1 MKKKLILSL
10 LFATCLLSVSYA
22 QRKVAVSGFV
32 KDSESADALMRA
44 TVQIMDKDTAKMVL
58 GTVTNNIGG
67 YTVKNVNPGTYVVKI
82 SYIGYHNFFRKIEIP
97 EGKTTFNVG
106 TTMLVPSSVML
117 QTAVVTA
124 ALQQVE
130 VKEDT
135 ILFNADAFKTPE
147 GSVLEELIK
156 KIPGATV
163 DSDGKIT
170 INGKTVTKIL
180 VKGKEFFNN
189 DTQMA
194 MKNLPVEI
202 INKVKVYDK
211 KSDLTRITGI
221 DDGQEETV
229 IDLDVK
235 KGMDRGWFG
244 NIDLGLG
251 THDRWSGRFNIQR
264 FADGQQASILS
275 NMNSDGTRRNGQVG
289 ANLAYDFGD
298 NLEVGGNI
306 RYNGSRNK
314 SWNKSNSQNF
324 TYLDFPTFS
333 NNYSNSKSH
342 NNSVS
347 GDFKIEWKLDSL
359 TTILFRPNFSFGN
372 NDSWNTGNNASFQK
386 NDPYEYTFGDAHTI
400 IDNPLDMTQFDAL
413 PDSIKTNLSRS
424 GGDSDGN
431 SKSVRGNLLLNHRM
445 MKRGRNMS
453 VRLDANWSDDD
464 NTNFNLN
471 DVRYFQED
479 PRTHTKSPDQFL
491 YRYRTS
497 PNDSKGIT
505 AGFTYSEPLLEGLTL
520 QLNYQFS
527 HSRRTSD
534 SRTYNMSYNDIEQ
547 NSADPYR
554 NNRMFNQLR
563 WQVQGLD
570 SLRQFLLDNVGM
582 LPLNFDEMRDSLE
595 SVRLSNYSDDINNS
609 HNMELSLR
617 YNTEFINATLG
628 VQYQPQHQKIDYA
641 KMGHD
646 TIASRNYA
654 RLTPTVN
661 FRYRFT
667 RQHSIRIQYRGN
679 VSQPSF
685 TNLIDWTDDSNPM
698 RISHGNPD
706 LKPSFSHNVSLQYQN
721 YVTARMQSYNANVS
735 FQTTS
740 DNISNRTQYIPE
752 TGKQETWPENINGN
766 WNING
771 SVGFSTPL
779 FVERLMLNT
788 NTNVGYRNNVSFL
801 YQNFETYKNTV
812 KNTSV
817 GERLSFTYR
826 ETYWDVS
833 LSGNLNYSNSKSMLM
848 PANNQNTFNFN
859 YGLSSTGQ
867 FDNGFGFS
875 TDINMSSR
883 RGYTRSDANTD
894 ELIWNAQISYRFL
907 QGRKASIR
915 LMANDIL
922 QQRSNISRNISA
934 TNISESENQ
943 TIYSYLM
950 VHFMYRFNIFGT
962 REGRRELREQR
973 AMRGMSDE
981 AIRNMPIGGGFGGR
995 GGGGGGGGF
1004 GGGRGR

>member
-10 LFATCLLSVSYA
+10 LFATCLLSISYA

-333 NNYSNSKSH
+333 NNYSKSKSH

-372 NDSWNTGNNASFQK
+372 NDSWSKGNSAQFQK
-386 NDPYEYTFGDAHTI
+386 EDPYS
-400 IDNPLDMTQFDAL
+400 IDGITDPLNDEQFELL
-413 PDSIKTNLSRS
+413 PIHIKTNRS
-424 GGDSDGN
+424 GTGSDSDGN
-431 SKSVRGNLLLNHRM
+431 SKSVRGNLLINHRM
-445 MKRGRNMS
+445 MKPGRNIS
-453 VRLDANWSDDD
+453 LRLDGNWSDDD
-464 NTNFNLN
+464 NTNFNASSV
-471 DVRYFQED
+471 DFYQKDSASFI
-479 PRTHTKSPDQFL
+479 

-497 PNDSKGIT
+497 PNNSKGIT

-520 QLNYQFS
+520 QFNYQFS

-534 SRTYNMSYNDIEQ
+534 SRTYDMSCNDPR
-547 NSADPYR
+547 NLSDPTTIYFA
-554 NNRMFNQLR
+554 NLFKIQSLQL
-563 WQVQGLD
+563 QALD
-570 SLRQFLLDNVGM
+570 SLRQFLLDNVGY
-582 LPLNFDEMRDSLE
+582 LPDDFDSKKAELE
-595 SVRLSNYSDDINNS
+595 STHLSTYSDDINNS
-609 HNMELSLR
+609 HNAEISLR

-667 RQHSIRIQYRGN
+667 RQHSIRVQYRGN
-679 VSQPSF
+679 VSQPSI
-685 TNLIDWTDDSNPM
+685 TNLFDWTDDSNPM